1 MSTVFLTLGL
11 VIIVDD
17 KKADQ
22 IHVDILEGFCTA
34 SIPRMIDVS
43 DEDIYRDVS
52 FCILKAIYK
61 VCKQQKVNTIRID
74 RDTRT
79 ILPLD
84 KWKQYSST
92 FLDIAKGM
100 HINFNEQYMN
110 FYRGM
115 YNFFDI
121 VYTKGVSSS
130 DENEILTIS
139 KGNRFS
145 FLKTPYFVITHKI
158 IDESNSKVDID
169 RIKLHVKYLS

>member
-1 MSTVFLTLGL
+1 MSN
-11 VIIVDD
+11 

-22 IHVDILEGFCTA
+22 IHVDILEGFCAA

-43 DEDIYRDVS
+43 DEDIYKDVS

-61 VCKQQKVNTIRID
+61 VCKQQKVNTIIID

-92 FLDIAKGM
+92 FLDIAKSM

-130 DENEILTIS
+130 YENEMFTIS

-145 FLKTPYFVITHKI
+145 FLKTPYFVITHKT